1 MKTPTTDRR
10 VHEKRGI
17 TPTFGTK
24 LWAAQ
29 GGVTECWCGAS
40 EFFEGGADV
49 WWEQDPWCRRI
60 VIERE
65 MMGGE

>member
-1 MKTPTTDRR
+1 MFGR

-24 LWAAQ
+24 LGAAQ

-49 WWEQDPWCRRI
+49 RWQEDPRCGGI
-60 VIERE
+60 VVEGE
-65 MMGGE
+65 MAHGE